1 MQQMLA
7 LMPDVAEPAVAAAG
21 PQPEDLQ
28 QGAVDPAHP
37 EALMPMRKQPATK
50 VK

>member
-1 MQQMLA
+1 MLA
-7 LMPDVAEPAVAAAG
+7 LMPDFAEPAVAAAG

-37 EALMPMRKQPATK
+37 EALMPMREQPATK